1 VTASPDP
8 VAVRARHRRPSRTV
22 STVAALAVAG
32 TVAMVLALVL
42 GGGAPERDPSGLTEV
57 GAGTAWAL
65 PVLRLLSDVTAVAC
79 IGALLAAA
87 VLLPDDE
94 GRLRPQGRRA
104 VADATLAAAVW
115 SVAALGLAVSTAAVV
130 LGVPASSLTSRL
142 DDVLALREVR
152 EIAASAVLAALVA
165 ALVSGIR
172 TRTAARWGLALAAV
186 ALLPPLLSGHAWGA
200 TLRVPATGS
209 RMLHVLA
216 ATVWVGGLAAV
227 ARYGR
232 RIDVADLPA
241 VVSRLSRTALPC
253 AVAVGVSGLLVALLH
268 LAGRDGSLGD
278 AVQALVNRAY
288 GGIVLAKLAA
298 FALLVV
304 AGWWHRRRMITAML
318 AGRARP
324 FWYLVAAELAV
335 MVIAIGL
342 AVALSRTP

>member
-1 VTASPDP
+1 MTASPDP

-42 GGGAPERDPSGLTEV
+42 GGGAPQRDPLTEV
-57 GAGTAWAL
+57 GVGTAWAL

-87 VLLPDDE
+87 ILLPDDD
-94 GRLRPQGRRA
+94 GRLRLQGRRA

-142 DDVLALREVR
+142 DDVVALREVR

-165 ALVSGIR
+165 ALVSGTR
-172 TRTAARWGLALAAV
+172 TRNGARWGLALAAV

-216 ATVWVGGLAAV
+216 AAIWVGGLAAV

-232 RIDVADLPA
+232 RIDAADLPA
-241 VVSRLSRTALPC
+241 MVSRFSRTALPC
-253 AVAVGVSGLLVALLH
+253 AVAVGLSGLLVALLH
-268 LAGRDGSLGD
+268 LAGRDGTLGD
-278 AVQALVNRAY
+278 AMQALVNRAY
-288 GGIVLAKLAA
+288 GGIVLAKVAA

-304 AGWWHRRRMITAML
+304 AGWWHRRRMIAAML

-324 FWYLVAAELAV
+324 FWYLIAAELAV